1 MSRIEA
7 LDGAGPIHG
16 RTGRAARGCDRAA
29 RGAALRHD
37 RAARGAAPTVVLM
50 VLAMFGAG
58 CRQDMHQAPRYDPLE
73 KSDFFADQRA
83 SRPLVEHTVARG
95 FLRDDTVFYTGKVD
109 GQPVEEVPA
118 AAMAAFGGDLGKMV
132 ERGQERF
139 NIYCSP
145 CHGQTADGNG
155 MIVQRG
161 YKQPSSFHID
171 RLRAQPLGYFYDVIT
186 IGFATMPDYAAQVA
200 PQDRW
205 AIAAYIRTLQYQPAR
220 AAERR
225 AGGRSHEARRRHGPG
240 RAARPRRHDQS

>member
-7 LDGAGPIHG
+7 SAVPG
-16 RTGRAARGCDRAA
+16 RARAARGVAPTPA
-29 RGAALRHD
+29 IGPRG
-37 RAARGAAPTVVLM
+37 GAAPTVVLM
-50 VLAMFGAG
+50 VLAMFGVG

-73 KSDFFADQRA
+73 QSDFFADQRA

-132 ERGQERF
+132 ARGQERF

-145 CHGQTADGNG
+145 CHGQTADGTG

-161 YKQPSSFHID
+161 YKQPSSFHVD

-205 AIAAYIRTLQYQPAR
+205 AIAAYIRTLQYSRHAPLSDVPAADR
-220 AAERR
+220 TRLDSDTATAASP
-225 AGGRSHEARRRHGPG
+225 AQGGTTSHE
-240 RAARPRRHDQS
+240 

>member
-1 MSRIEA
+1 MHRGRIASA
-7 LDGAGPIHG
+7 LIVVALGVAGS
-16 RTGRAARGCDRAA
+16 A
-29 RGAALRHD
+29 
-37 RAARGAAPTVVLM
+37 
-50 VLAMFGAG
+50 

-95 FLRDDTVFYTGKVD
+95 FLRDDTVFYTGKVE
-109 GQPVEEVPA
+109 GQPVADVPA
-118 AAMAAFGGDLGKMV
+118 AALKAFDGSLEKMV
-132 ERGQERF
+132 VRGQERY

-145 CHGQTADGNG
+145 CHGKTGDGQG

-161 YKQPSSFHID
+161 YKQPSSYHID

-205 AIAAYIRTLQYQPAR
+205 AIAAYIRTLQYSRYAPLADVPAADR
-220 AAERR
+220 TRLDSDTAPAAGP
-225 AGGRSHEARRRHGPG
+225 APAHGGTTSHE
-240 RAARPRRHDQS
+240 